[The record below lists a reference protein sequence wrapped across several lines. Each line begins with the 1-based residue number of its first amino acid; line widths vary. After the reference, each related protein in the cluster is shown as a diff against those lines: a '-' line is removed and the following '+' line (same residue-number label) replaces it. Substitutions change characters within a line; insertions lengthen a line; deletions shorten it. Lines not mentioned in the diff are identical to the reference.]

1 MKKIYIS
8 ILIISL
14 FSFLF
19 YFLLQNI
26 HLKIWHYE
34 YVTYLFDKNKES
46 HLDKIK
52 TFDYE
57 KILNKKINFY
67 FWNYF
72 KSTDTIKNLGWKIIL
87 KTNLTKL
94 YNLNNF
100 ELLQYKINNNNFYI
114 KDLEYTVVFEK
125 QLIMNYFLKKIKEN
139 NIKILNIDNLYFTS
153 KKWLVWILSKTPNL
167 YDKKKKFY
175 FDLFPNDKF
184 ILTSNV
190 KNINFEVINKLDVF
204 TEKYESKLFNYNNNV
219 YIIVKNNV
227 LSKIIWKKIKLFSI
241 SPNEIENYLEI
252 NNNKEKYF
260 SMNKNLEIK
269 TNNVLKEIFQLNLFP
284 KSISITN
291 VKNNIFT
298 IYEKQ
303 LFTTSWFSK
312 IKNEKIFKP
321 INIFLNTKIKVYNK
335 SFTNIKTFEIKSN
348 KLLCNIIDWINN
360 KTNLTKKI
368 NYEILNNNLIHNF
381 SDFSNYIISNKNNLN
396 NELNYLSK
404 ILFYLNIPI
413 VNKNSST
420 NTILGYNSD
429 YFYSINSP
437 LRAFNIDFFDN
448 RNDLSLNTSN
458 EPFFINC
465 EYEKENNKMKIS
477 LWYEN
482 IKSKNIFWPVK
493 IDNIEKWTIIS
504 NGIETIYKTKK

>member
-8 ILIISL
+8 IFIIFL

-19 YFLLQNI
+19 YFLFQNI

-34 YVTYLFDKNKES
+34 YVTYLFDKNKGK

-52 TFDYE
+52 TFDSE

-72 KSTDTIKNLGWKIIL
+72 KATDTIKNLWGKITL
-87 KTNLTKL
+87 KTNLNKL

-100 ELLQYKINNNNFYI
+100 DLLQYRIYENNFYI
-114 KDLEYTVVFEK
+114 KDLEYTVVFDK
-125 QLIMNYFLKKIKEN
+125 QIIMNYFLKQIKKN

-153 KKWLVWILSKTPNL
+153 KKGFVGILSKTPNL

-175 FDLFPNDKF
+175 FDLLPNNKF

-190 KNINFEVINKLDVF
+190 KNIKFEAINKLDVF
-204 TEKYESKLFNYNNNV
+204 TEKYESSLFNYNNNV
-219 YIIVKNNV
+219 YIIVKNSV
-227 LSKIIWKKIKLFSI
+227 LSKIIWRKIKLFSI
-241 SPNEIENYLEI
+241 NKNEIENYLEI

-269 TNNVLKEIFQLNLFP
+269 TNNALKVIFQLNLFP
-284 KSISITN
+284 KTTSITN
-291 VKNNIFT
+291 VQNNTFT

-303 LFTTSWFSK
+303 LFSTSWFSK

-321 INIFLNTKIKVYNK
+321 INIFLNTKIKIYNK
-335 SFTNIKTFEIKSN
+335 EFSNIKTFEIKTN
-348 KLLCNIIDWINN
+348 KLLCKIIDWVNN
-360 KTNLTKKI
+360 NTNLTKKI

-381 SDFSNYIISNKNNLN
+381 SDFSNYIISNKNELN

-420 NTILGYNSD
+420 NTIQGYNSN
-429 YFYSINSP
+429 YFYTLNSP
-437 LRAFNIDFFDN
+437 LGSFNIDFFDN
-448 RNDLSLNTSN
+448 MNDLSLKSSKQ
-458 EPFFINC
+458 PFFINC
-465 EYEKENNKMKIS
+465 EYEKWKNKMKIS

-493 IDNIEKWTIIS
+493 IHKMEKWVVLS